1 MWSSN
6 ASYTSRKKD
15 EARLLRWRY
24 TLSRTYNY
32 TSRSPPSLTVL
43 SNAVAS
49 DTSMGKPRFSASNSS
64 EKGVGSRASSVAV
77 GDLEGLKVSRIVS
90 RTARHAHSPHSPLS
104 WSMSVS
110 SDTTPDST
118 ISRALL

>member
-1 MWSSN
+1 M
-6 ASYTSRKKD
+6 
-15 EARLLRWRY
+15 
-24 TLSRTYNY
+24 SRTYNY
-32 TSRSPPSLTVL
+32 SSRAPPSLTVL
-43 SNAVAS
+43 SNAVAN
-49 DTSMGKPRFSASNSS
+49 DTSAGKPRFSASNNS

-77 GDLEGLKVSRIVS
+77 EGLEGLKVSRIVS
-90 RTARHAHSPHSPLS
+90 RTACHAHSPHSPLS